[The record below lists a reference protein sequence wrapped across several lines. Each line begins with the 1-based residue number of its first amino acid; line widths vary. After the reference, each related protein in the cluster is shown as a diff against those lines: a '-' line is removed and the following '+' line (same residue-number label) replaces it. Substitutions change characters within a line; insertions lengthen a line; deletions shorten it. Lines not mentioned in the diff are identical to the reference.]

1 MRPQGAAPL
10 ILVVD
15 DDPLVRCWVCT
26 VLEEEGYCVA
36 EAGDGNEALAI
47 IRRDGPV
54 AVVLDVYM
62 PGKEGLETIL
72 ELRKE
77 RYPIKVLATSG
88 GPIDGYDVLKVAK
101 LFGAADV
108 LAKPYSAVTLVER
121 VAQLLNEREAATP
134 EPAGATT
141 SGAPV

>member
-15 DDPLVRCWVCT
+15 DDPLVRRWVCT
-26 VLEEEGYCVA
+26 VLEEEGYRVT
-36 EAGDGNEALAI
+36 EAGDGDQALTI

-54 AVVLDVYM
+54 AAVLDVFLS
-62 PGKEGLETIL
+62 GKEGLETIL

-77 RYPIKVLATSG
+77 RHPVKVLAMSG
-88 GPIDGYDVLKVAK
+88 GPISGYDVLKVAK
-101 LFGAADV
+101 MFGADEA
-108 LAKPYSAVTLVER
+108 LAKPCSAEMLLER
-121 VAQLLNEREAATP
+121 VARLLNEPDAVTP
-134 EPAGATT
+134 ESAGATT